1 MSTIDI
7 FKNKV
12 VVVTGAA
19 SGIGRSIA
27 HLFAENKASLV
38 IADKDEKRLKQ
49 VEEELND
56 YGIKVSSIVVDVSD
70 LKQVEELSNMA
81 IKEFGQ
87 VDTLINNAGIALG
100 GFSDVFPLE
109 DFEKLVNVNFWGVV
123 YGVQS
128 FLPVFK
134 EQGYGHIVNISS
146 LAGLV
151 GHIGIGAYSATKHAV
166 VGYSE
171 VLRAELRRYNIG
183 VTVICPGIINT
194 NIVQDAKITQIDTM
208 KIDQSQMINFYKNWG
223 WPPERV
229 AKAVLKAVKKNK
241 GIVPVGPEAWL
252 FWYIKRL
259 SQKLWELYMRLTVKL
274 ALG

>member
-1 MSTIDI
+1 MSTIDN

-27 HLFAENKASLV
+27 HLFSENKASLV
-38 IADKDEKRLKQ
+38 IADKNEKRLQQ

-56 YGIKVSSIVVDVSD
+56 YGTKVSSIVVDVSN
-70 LKQVEELSNMA
+70 LKQVEELSNFS

-87 VDTLINNAGIALG
+87 VDILINNAGIALG
-100 GFSDVFPLE
+100 GPSDVFPLE
-109 DFEKLVNVNFWGVV
+109 DFEKLVNVNFWSIV

-128 FLPVFK
+128 FVPVFK
-134 EQGYGHIVNISS
+134 KQGYGHIVNISS

-194 NIVQDAKITQIDTM
+194 NIVQDAKITHVEKM
-208 KIDQSQMINFYKNWG
+208 KVDQSQLIDFYKNWG

-241 GIVPVGPEAWL
+241 GIVPVGPEAWF
-252 FWYIKRL
+252 FWYIKRF
-259 SQKLWELYMRLTVKL
+259 SQKLWELYMRLTVKV
-274 ALG
+274 AY

>member
-1 MSTIDI
+1 MSTIDN

-27 HLFAENKASLV
+27 HLFSENKASLV
-38 IADKDEKRLKQ
+38 IADKDEKRLQQ
-49 VEEELND
+49 VEEELHN
-56 YGIKVSSIVVDVSD
+56 YGTKVSSIVVDVSD
-70 LKQVEELSNMA
+70 LKQVEELSDFA

-87 VDTLINNAGIALG
+87 VDILINNAGIALG
-100 GFSDVFPLE
+100 GPSDVFPLE
-109 DFEKLVNVNFWGVV
+109 DFEKLVNVNFWSIV

-128 FLPVFK
+128 FVPVFK
-134 EQGYGHIVNISS
+134 KQGYGHIVNISS

-194 NIVQDAKITQIDTM
+194 NIVQDAKITYVEKM
-208 KIDQSQMINFYKNWG
+208 KVDQSQLINFYKNWG

-241 GIVPVGPEAWL
+241 GVVPVGPEAWL
-252 FWYIKRL
+252 CWYIKRF
-259 SQKLWELYMRLTVKL
+259 SQKLWKLYMRLTVKF
-274 ALG
+274 AY

>member
-1 MSTIDI
+1 MSTIDN

-27 HLFAENKASLV
+27 HLFSENKASLV
-38 IADKDEKRLKQ
+38 IADKDEKRLQQ
-49 VEEELND
+49 VEEELHN
-56 YGIKVSSIVVDVSD
+56 YGTKVSSIVVDVSD
-70 LKQVEELSNMA
+70 LKLVEELSNFA
-81 IKEFGQ
+81 LKEFGQ
-87 VDTLINNAGIALG
+87 VDILINNAGIALG
-100 GFSDVFPLE
+100 GPSDVFPLE
-109 DFEKLVNVNFWGVV
+109 DFEKLVNVNFWSII

-128 FLPVFK
+128 FVPVFK
-134 EQGYGHIVNISS
+134 KQGYGHIVNISS

-194 NIVQDAKITQIDTM
+194 NIVQDAKITHVEKM
-208 KIDQSQMINFYKNWG
+208 KVDQSQLINFYKNWG

-241 GIVPVGPEAWL
+241 GVVPVGPEAWL
-252 FWYIKRL
+252 FWYIKRF
-259 SQKLWELYMRLTVKL
+259 SQKLWDLYMRLTVKF
-274 ALG
+274 AY

>member
-1 MSTIDI
+1 MSTIDNL
-7 FKNKV
+7 KNKV

-27 HLFAENKASLV
+27 HLFSENKASLV
-38 IADKDEKRLKQ
+38 IADKDEKRLQQ
-49 VEEELND
+49 VEEELHN
-56 YGIKVSSIVVDVSD
+56 YGTKVSSIVVDVSD
-70 LKQVEELSNMA
+70 LKQVEELSDFA

-87 VDTLINNAGIALG
+87 VDILINNAGIALG
-100 GFSDVFPLE
+100 GPSDVFPLE
-109 DFEKLVNVNFWGVV
+109 DFEKLVNVNFWSIV

-128 FLPVFK
+128 FIPVFK
-134 EQGYGHIVNISS
+134 KQGYGHIVNISS

-194 NIVQDAKITQIDTM
+194 NIVQDAKITHVEKM
-208 KIDQSQMINFYKNWG
+208 KVDQSQLINFYKNWG

-241 GIVPVGPEAWL
+241 GVVPVGPEAWL
-252 FWYIKRL
+252 CWYIKRF
-259 SQKLWELYMRLTVKL
+259 SQKLWELYMRLSVKV
-274 ALG
+274 AY